1 VRLLL
6 LCFSVSDFFGTT
18 PTLKMC
24 AGNYKY
30 FKISSVLRWD
40 FRKQTHYL
48 YMQIST
54 TDHSPTKLEAN
65 RSILNTLS
73 EQYKHTKR
81 PIQVN
86 LSTLKYSAVGK
97 SYEAPHYVW
106 QRKYSKEKDK

>member
-6 LCFSVSDFFGTT
+6 LCFVFLTFFGTT

-40 FRKQTHYL
+40 FTKETHYL
-48 YMQIST
+48 YVQIST

-65 RSILNTLS
+65 RSILNTQS
-73 EQYKHTKR
+73 EQK
-81 PIQVN
+81 
-86 LSTLKYSAVGK
+86 L
-97 SYEAPHYVW
+97 
-106 QRKYSKEKDK
+106 